1 MMKILIGALCIGSTS
16 MAQQEP
22 QFTQFWN
29 TLSYVNPA
37 AGVNENKCEANV
49 VARNQWNKIAGNPNT
64 QLVTYTNRL
73 KKISNAV
80 GGSYMHENIGFST
93 FHKVKATYA
102 YQFRLGRRTF
112 LTCGLA
118 AGFQYMKNSG
128 VFVTGPV
135 VDPILDSFMV
145 PSTRF
150 TADFG
155 LAFRWRKL
163 DLGLSATQIPQRKY
177 ANGYRD
183 ALHLFGYVGYDI
195 SLGSISKYKPGF
207 VLRPQV
213 FLKTDLNFYT
223 VDYNVLLKYNNTFYA
238 GLTFRTTD
246 SYSLMAGWD
255 VQVKKVKFRVSYAYD
270 VWFSKLNNG
279 IVGGTHEIGLG
290 FLFKKIEKKSS
301 PYIKATGAF

>member
-1 MMKILIGALCIGSTS
+1 MNKLLTTALLFASCA

-29 TLSYVNPA
+29 ALPYFNPATGAREYDHEAYANIRDQWTNVYGNPSTQLLSYSTKLN
-37 AGVNENKCEANV
+37 G
-49 VARNQWNKIAGNPNT
+49 IH
-64 QLVTYTNRL
+64 
-73 KKISNAV
+73 SSV

-118 AGFQYMKNSG
+118 AGVQYMKNSG
-128 VFVTGPV
+128 VFVTGPGI
-135 VDPILDSFMV
+135 DPILDSFMV

-183 ALHLFGYVGYDI
+183 ALHLFGFVGYDI

-213 FLKTDLNFYT
+213 FLKTDFNFYSL
-223 VDYNVLLKYNNTFYA
+223 DFNLLFKYDELYA
-238 GLTFRTTD
+238 GVTLRSKD
-246 SYSLMAGWD
+246 CVGLMAGWD
-255 VQVKKVKFRVSYAYD
+255 IKGKIRVSYAYD
-270 VWFSKLNNG
+270 MSFSKLNNG
-279 IVGGTHEIGLG
+279 VFGSTHEIGLG
-290 FLFKKIEKKSS
+290 FMFKKRVKKMNV
-301 PYIKATGAF
+301 PMPTDAF

>member
-1 MMKILIGALCIGSTS
+1 MKKLLTAALLFASCV

-37 AGVNENKCEANV
+37 AGVNENTCEAHV
-49 VARNQWNKIAGNPNT
+49 VVRNQWNNIAGNPNT

-102 YQFRLGRRTF
+102 YQLRLARRTF

-118 AGFQYMKNSG
+118 TGVQYMKNSTL
-128 VFVTGPV
+128 FFPEPI
-135 VDPILDSFMV
+135 VDSTFWV

-195 SLGSISKYKPGF
+195 SLASASKYKPGF

-213 FLKTDLNFYT
+213 FFENRF
-223 VDYNVLLKYNNTFYA
+223 
-238 GLTFRTTD
+238 
-246 SYSLMAGWD
+246 
-255 VQVKKVKFRVSYAYD
+255 
-270 VWFSKLNNG
+270 
-279 IVGGTHEIGLG
+279 E
-290 FLFKKIEKKSS
+290 FL
-301 PYIKATGAF
+301 YC

>member
-1 MMKILIGALCIGSTS
+1 MKILIGVLCIGSTA

-37 AGVNENKCEANV
+37 AGVNENTCEAFV

-80 GGSYMHENIGFST
+80 GGSYIHENIGFST

-118 AGFQYMKNSG
+118 AGVQYMKNSG
-128 VFVTGPV
+128 VFVTGPGI
-135 VDPILDSFMV
+135 DPTLDSFMV

-195 SLGSISKYKPGF
+195 SLGSISNYKPGF

-223 VDYNVLLKYNNTFYA
+223 LDYNVLLKYNNTFYA
-238 GLTFRTTD
+238 GFTFRSTD

-270 VWFSKLNNG
+270 MWFSKLNNG
-279 IVGGTHEIGLG
+279 VVGGTHEIGLG

-301 PYIKATGAF
+301 PYIKATDSF